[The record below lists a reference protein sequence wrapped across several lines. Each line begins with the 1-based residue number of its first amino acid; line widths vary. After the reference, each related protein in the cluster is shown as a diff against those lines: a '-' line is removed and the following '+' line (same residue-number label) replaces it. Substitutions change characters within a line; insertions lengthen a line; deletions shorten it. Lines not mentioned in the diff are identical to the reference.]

1 MALLWQRQNKSP
13 IELSMENAPMFSKTG
28 NQNCT
33 DDGLI
38 FTDLDGGH
46 NTGWRPLCWI
56 ISSMALDVPLLM
68 PVVQTKQ
75 LGLYPQ
81 FQTDWLY
88 LVPIGLSKIPPWASA
103 LLCQMTTI
111 SLL

>member
-1 MALLWQRQNKSP
+1 
-13 IELSMENAPMFSKTG
+13 MENAPMFSKTG
-28 NQNCT
+28 NRNCT

-46 NTGWRPLCWI
+46 NTGWRPPAGSPLLGLWL
-56 ISSMALDVPLLM
+56 SLLKAVPLLM
-68 PVVQTKQ
+68 PFVQTKH

-88 LVPIGLSKIPPWASA
+88 LVPIGLSKIRPWASA

-111 SLL
+111 GLL